1 MTSLGCRCLLGH
13 CVAGDTAVRNPDWN
27 SFTQWVDILDHLIL
41 GSQHKIE
48 LPQTLSDLEPPT
60 TLLSDLPTATLVR
73 INQSSLGGLARITLD
88 IGDKKCREM
97 DHIKVLSPN
106 PDCEV
111 ERALAALKLSSADKL
126 DWHGQTAGEF
136 FSRYVDLHHRFK
148 SLDWYPRFVQ
158 LSGEEKT
165 QLKGSE
171 ALTILEKLELTD
183 DYPTMIENILK
194 DMASIVPRLDS
205 VASCPDFPASER
217 NEQGSGNLIDI
228 VVKINPGGRLSDVFL
243 SQARLGTQ
251 LRFGL
256 TCPDTWGLIKSQR
269 PNAPLIAMCTGSGI
283 GPIRAL
289 LQRRIVDLDR
299 TTGVTN
305 GKDSEVRQGTE
316 TTNHHARFCVSSTLG
331 SRSLFAGFKK

>member
-1 MTSLGCRCLLGH
+1 MSELL
-13 CVAGDTAVRNPDWN
+13 
-27 SFTQWVDILDHLIL
+27 
-41 GSQHKIE
+41 
-48 LPQTLSDLEPPT
+48 
-60 TLLSDLPTATLVR
+60 TATLVR
-73 INQSSLGGLARITLD
+73 ISQPSLGGLAQSTLD
-88 IGDKKCREM
+88 IGDKKYREM

-111 ERALAALKLSSADKL
+111 ERALPALKLSSADKL
-126 DWHGQTAGEF
+126 DWHVQTAGEF

-171 ALTILEKLELTD
+171 ALTILEKLELKD
-183 DYPTMIENILK
+183 DYPAMIENILK
-194 DMASIVPRLDS
+194 DMASIVPRLYS
-205 VASCPDFPASER
+205 VSSCPDFPASER

-305 GKDSEVRQGTE
+305 
-316 TTNHHARFCVSSTLG
+316 ARFCVSSTLG
-331 SRSLFAGFKK
+331 SLSLFAGFKKEDSDLVDRIIEPAAHAGILDVVELCPSNAKKTRVQDHILMEHVKEKPIQKLKDPSCIGT